1 MWETTIKGAPYLQER
16 TYDSTTGKARI
27 ISTRITPANAK
38 GRKEAQKRL
47 LERVEDSKPKP
58 LHISDLIEMYE
69 KELEKTV
76 RYSTYKRNVCSI
88 NTMMEI
94 IGDPYA
100 DRITAGYIRQKLID
114 SGREIVTLNE
124 LIKRFKS
131 FLHWAYMNDFMERDV
146 YDKLQKFP
154 DPGKKQRIADK
165 FLEKDELHDLLDAM
179 DLDRWKLLTEFLAL
193 SGLRIGEAVA
203 LDGTDVDGEYITV
216 DKSYTENFRSL
227 GPTKTKGSDRRVYI
241 QPELAEVI
249 RKIRVC
255 MMKQRMQYGY
265 EDPGYFFVGIDGGRI
280 GYAVYNKYLKEIA
293 GKVVPNKTVTPHTL
307 RHTMTSLFAEAG
319 VSLEVISRRLG
330 HESSAL
336 TKEIYFHVTKEQIRL
351 DNVEVKSV
359 RLLG

>member
-1 MWETTIKGAPYLQER
+1 MWELKINGAPYMQER
-16 TYDSTTGKARI
+16 VYDPLTGKPRT
-27 ISTRITPANAK
+27 ISVRITPVNAK

-47 LERVEDSKPKP
+47 LERVEDSKPKA

-69 KELEKTV
+69 EELEKTV

-88 NTMMEI
+88 NTMVGI

-100 DRITAGYIRQKLID
+100 DNLTAGYIKQKLIK
-114 SGREIVTLNE
+114 SGKEVVTMNE

-131 FLHWAYMNDFMERDV
+131 FLHWAYMNDFMERDI

-165 FLEKDELHDLLDAM
+165 FLEKDELHDLLNQM
-179 DLDRWKLLTEFLAL
+179 DLERWKLLTEFLAL

-203 LDGTDVDGEYITV
+203 LDTTDIDGDYITV
-216 DKSYTENFRSL
+216 NKSYTENFRSL
-227 GPTKTKGSDRRVYI
+227 GPTKTRGSDRRVYI
-241 QPELAEVI
+241 QPELADVI
-249 RKIRVC
+249 KKIRIC

-280 GYAVYNKYLKEIA
+280 GYAGYNKYLKECA
-293 GKVVPNKTVTPHTL
+293 EKVVPNKTVTPHTL

-336 TKEIYFHVTKEQIRL
+336 TREIYFHVTKEQIRL

-359 RLLG
+359 KLLG